1 MSVSGPPCG
10 SVLFSASLRFR
21 VSVWNPALYPA
32 PCPAFV
38 TLPPSRAYPLLKM
51 DGAFGEIAL
60 KEAPEAS
67 VVEGSLG
74 ELAKRAAKD
83 DRAFRELYERMK
95 RPIYN
100 FLYRMVGHMG
110 EAEELMQDTLL
121 KVYRSLDRLN
131 AGENFMAW
139 SYTIA
144 RNTAI
149 SHLRKRRWTSQPLDE
164 MPEPATTARGHEE
177 KDVEADLQRLL
188 LEIPPRYRSLFIMAV
203 IEQREYRQIAK
214 ATGKSLASVKA
225 DVHRAREMMRNL
237 WKKYLEGTREG
248 D

>member
-1 MSVSGPPCG
+1 
-10 SVLFSASLRFR
+10 
-21 VSVWNPALYPA
+21 
-32 PCPAFV
+32 
-38 TLPPSRAYPLLKM
+38 M
-51 DGAFGEIAL
+51 DGAFGEMAL

-67 VVEGSLG
+67 VVGGSLG

-83 DRAFRELYERMK
+83 DQAFRELYERMK

-131 AGENFMAW
+131 AEENFMAW

-149 SHLRKRRWTSQPLDE
+149 SHLRKRRWVPQPLE
-164 MPEPATTARGHEE
+164 QMPEPVSSARGHEE
-177 KDVEADLQRLL
+177 KDVESDLQRLL

-203 IEQREYRQIAK
+203 IEQREYREIAK

-225 DVHRAREMMRNL
+225 DVHRAREMMRDR
-237 WKKYLEGTREG
+237 WKRYREGTGVGR
-248 D
+248 